1 MLWIQLISQFNFRR
15 QAIHK
20 VRIKSIWNF
29 FLKQHLP
36 KSCIYCSVIPTKKL
50 LSLLGLKFSSRF
62 IFKWESQHKKSV
74 VNWDWEN
81 DIFSTNQKTPHR
93 PFILVQSYALTQKR
107 FIFQWRFFKGKLK
120 RNEVKCFLWRENTL
134 FFWWNKSLHWFFGSF
149 FDFLPFLCSSQ

>member
-1 MLWIQLISQFNFRR
+1 MLCFFFSKISLTGYTTKSWGYYGISKFWGTVFCKAWVLWIQLISQFNFRR

-62 IFKWESQHKKSV
+62 IFKWESEHKKSV
-74 VNWDWEN
+74 VNSDWEN
-81 DIFSTNQKTPHR
+81 DIFFNQSEDTTSTFYSRAKLCYNSKEICTL
-93 PFILVQSYALTQKR
+93 IK
-107 FIFQWRFFKGKLK
+107 IF
-120 RNEVKCFLWRENTL
+120 
-134 FFWWNKSLHWFFGSF
+134 
-149 FDFLPFLCSSQ
+149 